1 MLNNLTKKNSI
12 VDFIKIAMDNWNR
25 ASVMQG
31 AAEMAYFLL
40 LSLIPILLVVANII
54 PLLPFE
60 TAEVLALMEQ
70 TIPPDINEFLMPVVV
85 GYLESAGGGGAISI
99 GLLAAIWSASK
110 VFSTL
115 RRVLD
120 EVYGTTVQKNFII
133 ARLLS
138 LAVMIA
144 ILLVVASAVFIFV
157 FGEQIF
163 ALFDEIFGVPFPF
176 GEIILSL
183 RWIALPLILL
193 VVGLIIYDLVP
204 NHHLKWTYALPG
216 AIFMTIGLF
225 LMTQFFSLIT
235 MFMGGDAVAN
245 QTLGGFIVL
254 MLFLYISNT
263 IILLGALVNSI
274 YFELK
279 NGLSVYDYEK
289 QLQREEEIEESDWTG
304 YPNEEEEILL
314 KRKIYKIN

>member
-1 MLNNLTKKNSI
+1 MVKELKKKNSF

-60 TAEVLALMEQ
+60 TGEVFALMEQ
-70 TIPPDINEFLMPVVV
+70 AFPPDINDFLMPIVE
-85 GYLESAGGGGAISI
+85 GYLESAGGGGAISL

-120 EVYGTTVQKNFII
+120 EVYGTTVQKNFVV

-138 LAVMIA
+138 LAIMIA
-144 ILLVVASAVFIFV
+144 ILLVVASAVFVFV

-163 ALFDEIFGVPFPF
+163 ALFDQVFGVPFPF

-183 RWIALPLILL
+183 RWIVLPVILL
-193 VVGLIIYDLVP
+193 AVGIIIYDLVP
-204 NHHLKWTYALPG
+204 NHHIKWTYSIPG
-216 AIFMTIGLF
+216 AIFMTLGLF

-274 YFELK
+274 YFELRE
-279 NGLSVYDYEK
+279 GQSVYDYEK
-289 QLQREEEIEESDWTG
+289 EIQKEEEIEESEWNG
-304 YPNEEEEILL
+304 YPDEENEGILR
-314 KRKIYKIN
+314 RKIYKIN

>member
-1 MLNNLTKKNSI
+1 MVKELKKKHSF
-12 VDFIKIAMDNWNR
+12 VDFIKIAIDNWNR

-40 LSLIPILLVVANII
+40 LSLVPILLVVANII

-60 TAEVLALMEQ
+60 TAEVFSLMEQ
-70 TIPPDINEFLMPVVV
+70 AFPQDINQFLMPIVE
-85 GYLESAGGGGAISI
+85 GYLESAGGGGAISL

-120 EVYGTTVQKNFII
+120 EVYGTADQKNFII

-144 ILLVVASAVFIFV
+144 IVLVVASAVFVFV

-163 ALFDEIFGVPFPF
+163 ALFDQIFGVPFPF

-183 RWIALPLILL
+183 RWVVLPIILL
-193 VVGLIIYDLVP
+193 AVGLIIYDLVP
-204 NHHLKWTYALPG
+204 NHHIKWTYALPG

-245 QTLGGFIVL
+245 QTIGGFIVL

-279 NGLSVYDYEK
+279 EGQSVFDYEK
-289 QLQREEEIEESDWTG
+289 ELHKKEKLEESEWNG
-304 YPNEEEEILL
+304 YPDEADEVIL
-314 KRKIYKIN
+314 KRKIYKGR

>member
-1 MLNNLTKKNSI
+1 MVKELKKKNSF

-60 TAEVLALMEQ
+60 TGEVFALMEQ
-70 TIPPDINEFLMPVVV
+70 AFPPDINDFLMPIVE
-85 GYLESAGGGGAISI
+85 GYLESAGGGGAISL

-120 EVYGTTVQKNFII
+120 EVYGTTVQKNFVV

-138 LAVMIA
+138 LAIMIA
-144 ILLVVASAVFIFV
+144 ILLVVASAVFVFV

-163 ALFDEIFGVPFPF
+163 ALFDQVFGVPFPF

-183 RWIALPLILL
+183 RWIVLPVILL
-193 VVGLIIYDLVP
+193 AVGIIIYDLVP
-204 NHHLKWTYALPG
+204 NHHIKWTYSIPG
-216 AIFMTIGLF
+216 AIFMTLGLF

-274 YFELK
+274 YFELRE
-279 NGLSVYDYEK
+279 GQSVYDYEK
-289 QLQREEEIEESDWTG
+289 EIQKEEEIEESEWNG
-304 YPNEEEEILL
+304 YPDEENEVILR
-314 KRKIYKIN
+314 RKIYKIN

>member
-1 MLNNLTKKNSI
+1 MVKELKKKNSF

-60 TAEVLALMEQ
+60 TGEVFALMEQ
-70 TIPPDINEFLMPVVV
+70 AFPPDINDFLMPIVE
-85 GYLESAGGGGAISI
+85 GYLESAGGGGAISL

-120 EVYGTTVQKNFII
+120 EVYGTTVQKNFVV

-138 LAVMIA
+138 LAIMIA
-144 ILLVVASAVFIFV
+144 ILLVVVSAVFVFV

-163 ALFDEIFGVPFPF
+163 ALFDQVFGVPFPF

-183 RWIALPLILL
+183 RWIVLPVILL
-193 VVGLIIYDLVP
+193 AVGIIIYDLVP
-204 NHHLKWTYALPG
+204 NHHIKWTYSIPG
-216 AIFMTIGLF
+216 AIFMTLGLF

-274 YFELK
+274 YFELRE
-279 NGLSVYDYEK
+279 GQSVYDYEK
-289 QLQREEEIEESDWTG
+289 EIQKEEEIEESEWNG
-304 YPNEEEEILL
+304 YPDEENEVILR
-314 KRKIYKIN
+314 RKIYKIN

>member
-1 MLNNLTKKNSI
+1 
-12 VDFIKIAMDNWNR
+12 
-25 ASVMQG
+25 
-31 AAEMAYFLL
+31 MAYFLL

-60 TAEVLALMEQ
+60 TGEVFALMEQ
-70 TIPPDINEFLMPVVV
+70 AFPPDINDFLMPIVE
-85 GYLESAGGGGAISI
+85 GYLESAGGGGAISL

-120 EVYGTTVQKNFII
+120 EVYGTTVQKNFVV

-138 LAVMIA
+138 LAIMIA
-144 ILLVVASAVFIFV
+144 ILLVVASAVFVFV

-163 ALFDEIFGVPFPF
+163 ALFDQVFGVPFPF

-183 RWIALPLILL
+183 RWIVLPVILL
-193 VVGLIIYDLVP
+193 AVGIIIYDLVP
-204 NHHLKWTYALPG
+204 NHHIKWTYSIPG
-216 AIFMTIGLF
+216 AIFMTLGLF

-274 YFELK
+274 YFELRE
-279 NGLSVYDYEK
+279 GQSVYDYEK
-289 QLQREEEIEESDWTG
+289 EIQKEEEIEESEWNG
-304 YPNEEEEILL
+304 YPDEENEVILR
-314 KRKIYKIN
+314 RKIYKIN

>member
-1 MLNNLTKKNSI
+1 MVKELKKKNSF

-60 TAEVLALMEQ
+60 TGEVFALMEQ
-70 TIPPDINEFLMPVVV
+70 AFPPDINDFLMPIVE
-85 GYLESAGGGGAISI
+85 GYLESAGGGGAISL

-120 EVYGTTVQKNFII
+120 EVYGTTVQKNFVV

-138 LAVMIA
+138 LAIMIA
-144 ILLVVASAVFIFV
+144 ILLVVASAVFVFV

-163 ALFDEIFGVPFPF
+163 ALLDQVFGVPFPF

-183 RWIALPLILL
+183 RWIVLPVILL
-193 VVGLIIYDLVP
+193 AVGIIIYDLVP
-204 NHHLKWTYALPG
+204 NHHIKWTYSIPG
-216 AIFMTIGLF
+216 AIFMTLGLF

-274 YFELK
+274 YFELRE
-279 NGLSVYDYEK
+279 GQSVYDYEK
-289 QLQREEEIEESDWTG
+289 EIQKEEEIEESEWNG
-304 YPNEEEEILL
+304 YPDEENEVILR
-314 KRKIYKIN
+314 RKIYKIN

>member
-1 MLNNLTKKNSI
+1 MVKELTKKNSL

-60 TAEVLALMEQ
+60 TAEVFGLMEQ
-70 TIPPDINEFLMPVVV
+70 AFPPDINEFLMPIVE
-85 GYLESAGGGGAISI
+85 GYLESAGGGSAISI

-110 VFSTL
+110 VFNTL

-120 EVYGTTVQKNFII
+120 QVYGTTDQKNFII

-163 ALFDEIFGVPFPF
+163 ALFDQIFGVPFPF

-183 RWIALPLILL
+183 RWVVLPLILL
-193 VVGLIIYDLVP
+193 VVGIIIYDFVP
-204 NHHLKWTYALPG
+204 NHHIKWTYALPG

-235 MFMGGDAVAN
+235 RFMGGDAVTN

-279 NGLSVYDYEK
+279 EGQSVYDYEQHLQK
-289 QLQREEEIEESDWTG
+289 QEKIKESDWKG
-304 YPNEEEEILL
+304 YPDEEEVVLL
-314 KRKIYKIN
+314 KRKLYKIN

>member
-1 MLNNLTKKNSI
+1 MVKELKKKNSF

-60 TAEVLALMEQ
+60 TGEVFALMEQ
-70 TIPPDINEFLMPVVV
+70 AFPPDINDFLMPIVE
-85 GYLESAGGGGAISI
+85 GYLESAGGGGAMSL
-99 GLLAAIWSASK
+99 GLLAEIWSARK

-120 EVYGTTVQKNFII
+120 EVYGTTVQKNFVV

-138 LAVMIA
+138 LAIMIA
-144 ILLVVASAVFIFV
+144 ILLVVVSAVFVFV

-163 ALFDEIFGVPFPF
+163 ALFDQVFGVPFPF

-183 RWIALPLILL
+183 RWIVLPVILL
-193 VVGLIIYDLVP
+193 AVGIIIYDLVP
-204 NHHLKWTYALPG
+204 NHHIKWTYSIPG
-216 AIFMTIGLF
+216 AIFMTLGLF

-274 YFELK
+274 YFELRE
-279 NGLSVYDYEK
+279 GQSVYDYEK
-289 QLQREEEIEESDWTG
+289 EIQKEEEIEESEWNG
-304 YPNEEEEILL
+304 YPDEENEVILR
-314 KRKIYKIN
+314 RKIYKIN

>member
-1 MLNNLTKKNSI
+1 MVKELKKKNSF

-60 TAEVLALMEQ
+60 TGEVFALMEQ
-70 TIPPDINEFLMPVVV
+70 AFPPDINDFLMPIVE
-85 GYLESAGGGGAISI
+85 GYLESAGGGGAISL

-120 EVYGTTVQKNFII
+120 EVYGTTVQKNFVV

-138 LAVMIA
+138 LAIMIA
-144 ILLVVASAVFIFV
+144 ILLVVASAVFVFV

-163 ALFDEIFGVPFPF
+163 ALFDQVFGVPFPF

-183 RWIALPLILL
+183 RWIVLPVILL
-193 VVGLIIYDLVP
+193 AVGIIIYDIVP
-204 NHHLKWTYALPG
+204 NHHIKWTYSIPG
-216 AIFMTIGLF
+216 AIFMTLGLF

-274 YFELK
+274 YFELRE
-279 NGLSVYDYEK
+279 GQSVYDYEK
-289 QLQREEEIEESDWTG
+289 EIQKEEEIEESEWNG
-304 YPNEEEEILL
+304 YPDEENEVILR
-314 KRKIYKIN
+314 RKIYIIN

>member
-1 MLNNLTKKNSI
+1 MVKELKKKNSF

-60 TAEVLALMEQ
+60 TGEVFALMEQ
-70 TIPPDINEFLMPVVV
+70 AFPPDINDFLMPIVE
-85 GYLESAGGGGAISI
+85 GYLESAGGGGAFSL

-120 EVYGTTVQKNFII
+120 EVYGTTVQKNFVV

-138 LAVMIA
+138 LAIMIA
-144 ILLVVASAVFIFV
+144 ILLVVASAVFVFV

-163 ALFDEIFGVPFPF
+163 ALFDQVFGVPFPF

-183 RWIALPLILL
+183 RWIVLPVILL
-193 VVGLIIYDLVP
+193 AVGIIIYDLVP
-204 NHHLKWTYALPG
+204 NHHIKWTYSIPG
-216 AIFMTIGLF
+216 AIFMTLGLF

-274 YFELK
+274 YFELRE
-279 NGLSVYDYEK
+279 GQSVYDYEK
-289 QLQREEEIEESDWTG
+289 EIQKEEEIEESEWNG
-304 YPNEEEEILL
+304 YPDEENEVILR
-314 KRKIYKIN
+314 RKIYKIN

>member
-1 MLNNLTKKNSI
+1 MVKELKKKHSF
-12 VDFIKIAMDNWNR
+12 VDFIKIAIDNWNR

-40 LSLIPILLVVANII
+40 LSLVPILLVVANII

-60 TAEVLALMEQ
+60 TAEVFSLMEQ
-70 TIPPDINEFLMPVVV
+70 AFPQDINQFLMPIVE
-85 GYLESAGGGGAISI
+85 GYLESAGGGGAISL

-120 EVYGTTVQKNFII
+120 EVYGTADQKNFII

-144 ILLVVASAVFIFV
+144 IVLVVASAVFVFV

-163 ALFDEIFGVPFPF
+163 ALFDQIFGVPFPF

-183 RWIALPLILL
+183 RWVILPIILL
-193 VVGLIIYDLVP
+193 AVGLIIYDLVP
-204 NHHLKWTYALPG
+204 NHHIKWTYALPG

-245 QTLGGFIVL
+245 QTIGGFIVL

-279 NGLSVYDYEK
+279 EGQSVFDYEK
-289 QLQREEEIEESDWTG
+289 ELHKKEKLEESEWNG
-304 YPNEEEEILL
+304 YPDEADEVIL